1 MEESQSN
8 VAYGYLSVLL
18 GNLCQNDQVLRKIQ
32 SKLPNRRLHI
42 LINAVEEFIQYHQ
55 KVDRDMFDGDE
66 GGEISINYTERLQ
79 SVVDRLRGA
88 GI

>member
-32 SKLPNRRLHI
+32 SKLPNRRLDI

-55 KVDRDMFDGDE
+55 KVDRDMFDGDK

-79 SVVDRLRGA
+79 SVVDRLRGVVT
-88 GI
+88 